1 MPLVF
6 RNRAYGALVAID
18 RLDRDQFTAEHQRL
32 LEAFA
37 ASAATA
43 VATAQS
49 AADERRRQALAA
61 AEAERGRWARE
72 LHDETLQSLA
82 ALRLM
87 LAGTRRVAGSEP
99 FAEVINE
106 AVEQLD
112 SDIENLR
119 GIIADLRPAEID
131 ELGAGAAIQALDRP
145 SLRRRVPSRRLGSR
159 RRPWNGSRV
168 PRQPRTPASLRSQPA
183 ANPRA
188 NCQMLWIG
196 VEE

>member
-1 MPLVF
+1 VPLVF

-99 FAEVINE
+99 FAEVIDE

-131 ELGAGAAIQALDRP
+131 ELGAGAAIQALAERFERNGLAVDVSVELADGRGV
-145 SLRRRVPSRRLGSR
+145 RRCFACSR
-159 RRPWNGSRV
+159 RRS
-168 PRQPRTPASLRSQPA
+168 AIS
-183 ANPRA
+183 
-188 NCQMLWIG
+188 
-196 VEE
+196 